1 MILNALSIGG
11 FIRGRDH
18 FFAVLSVKIANL
30 TFSCHLDYDR
40 LLRNGGPMEADFVI
54 IGSGSAGS
62 AMASRLSEDGKYS
75 ILVLEYG
82 GTDAGPL
89 IQMPGALS
97 YPMNMARY
105 DWGYFSEPEP
115 YLDGRKLAC
124 PRGKVIGGSSSINGM
139 VYVRGHAS
147 DYDHWA
153 ETGADGWSY
162 ADVLPYFLK
171 MENWHD
177 GGQGGDP
184 NWRGHSGPLHVTR
197 GKRDIPLHQAFV
209 EAGRQAGFEVTK
221 DYNGEQQEGFSPM
234 EQTVWKGQRWS
245 AANAYLKPALKR
257 PNLEVYKCLARRI
270 VIEDGRAVGVEVQ
283 RGQTISVVRAH
294 REVIVAA
301 SAINSP
307 KILMLSGIGP
317 AVHLKE
323 MGIKIIAD
331 RPGVGQNL
339 QDHLELYIQQACL
352 QPITL
357 FKYWNLFGKM
367 RVGLEWLLKK
377 TGPGS
382 SNAFESCAF
391 LRSKPGIKYPDIQ
404 YHFLPIAVRYDGQA
418 AAEGH
423 GFQAH
428 VGPMRS
434 TSRGTVT
441 LRSAD
446 PAKDPKILF
455 NYMSD
460 PNDWAD
466 FRHCIRL
473 TRSIFG
479 QSAFDPFR
487 GKEIQP
493 GKNVQSDA
501 ELNAFINDHVESAY
515 HPCGTCKI
523 GRADDPM
530 AVVDPEC
537 RVIGVKGLRV
547 VDSSIFPRI
556 PNGNL
561 NGPSIMVGEKAADLI
576 LGRPSLPKDNRE
588 PWVNPRWQSSDR

>member
-1 MILNALSIGG
+1 
-11 FIRGRDH
+11 
-18 FFAVLSVKIANL
+18 
-30 TFSCHLDYDR
+30 
-40 LLRNGGPMEADFVI
+40 MEADFVI
-54 IGSGSAGS
+54 VGSGSSGS
-62 AMASRLSEDGKYS
+62 ALASRLSEDGKNS
-75 ILVLEYG
+75 VLVLEYG
-82 GTDAGPL
+82 GTDTSPL

-97 YPMNMARY
+97 FPMNMPRY

-115 YLDGRKLAC
+115 HLGGRKLAC

-139 VYVRGHAS
+139 VYVRGHAG
-147 DYDHWA
+147 DYDNWSD
-153 ETGADGWSY
+153 TGAEGWSY
-162 ADVLPYFLK
+162 ADVLPYFLR

-177 GGQGGDP
+177 SGQGGDP
-184 NWRGHSGPLHVTR
+184 EWRGKNGPLHITR
-197 GKRDIPLHQAFV
+197 GKRDIPLHKAFV
-209 EAGRQAGFEVTK
+209 DAGIQAGFELTK

-257 PNLEVYKCLARRI
+257 SNLDLHNCLARRI
-270 VIEDGRAVGVEVQ
+270 IMDGKRAVGVEVQ
-283 RGQTISVVRAH
+283 RGSDVYIVHAR
-294 REVIVAA
+294 REVIIAA

-307 KILMLSGIGP
+307 KLLMLSGIGP
-317 AVHLKE
+317 AAHIKE
-323 MGIKIIAD
+323 TGINVIAD

-339 QDHLELYIQQACL
+339 QDHLELYIQQACT

-367 RVGLEWLLKK
+367 RVGIEWLLNKS
-377 TGPGS
+377 GPGA
-382 SNAFESCAF
+382 SNAFETCAF
-391 LRSKPGIKYPDIQ
+391 LRSKPGVSYPDIQ

-434 TSRGTVT
+434 ASRGSIR
-441 LRSAD
+441 LNSSN
-446 PAKDPKILF
+446 PKDKPKIVF
-455 NYMSD
+455 NYMSQ
-460 PNDWAD
+460 PQDWED

-479 QSAFDPFR
+479 QPAFDPFR

-493 GKNVQSDA
+493 GIDVQSDE
-501 ELNAFINDHVESAY
+501 ELDTFISEHVESAY

-523 GRADDPM
+523 GRPDDPM

-537 RVIGVKGLRV
+537 RVIGVDSLRV

-561 NGPSIMVGEKAADLI
+561 NGPSIMVGEKGADHI
-576 LGRPSLPKDNRE
+576 LGRAPLPKDNRA
-588 PWVNPRWQSSDR
+588 PWINPRWKTSDR

>member
-1 MILNALSIGG
+1 
-11 FIRGRDH
+11 
-18 FFAVLSVKIANL
+18 
-30 TFSCHLDYDR
+30 
-40 LLRNGGPMEADFVI
+40 MEADFLIV
-54 IGSGSAGS
+54 GSGSAGS
-62 AMASRLSEDGKYS
+62 AMASRLSENGRHS
-75 ILVLEYG
+75 VLVLEYG

-97 YPMNMARY
+97 FPMNMPRY
-105 DWGYFSEPEP
+105 DWGYYSEPEP
-115 YLDGRKLAC
+115 YLGGRRLAC

-139 VYVRGHAS
+139 VYVRGHAG
-147 DYDHWA
+147 DYDNWA
-153 ETGADGWSY
+153 DSGATGWSY
-162 ADVLPYFLK
+162 ADVLPYFLR

-177 GGQGGDP
+177 SGQGGDP
-184 NWRGHSGPLHVTR
+184 EWRGKDGPLHVTR

-209 EAGRQAGFEVTK
+209 DAGRQAGFETTS

-234 EQTVWKGQRWS
+234 DRTVWKGQRWS

-257 PNLEVYKCLARRI
+257 SNLSIHKCLARRI
-270 VIEDGRAVGVEVQ
+270 IIENQRAVGVEVQ
-283 RGQTISVVRAH
+283 RGNDVYVIYAH
-294 REVIVAA
+294 REVILAA

-307 KILMLSGIGP
+307 KLLMLSGIGP
-317 AVHLKE
+317 AAQ
-323 MGIKIIAD
+323 IKKVGVDVIAN

-339 QDHLELYIQQACL
+339 QDHLELYIQQACT

-367 RVGLEWLLKK
+367 RVGLEWILKK
-377 TGPGS
+377 SGPGA

-391 LRSKPGIKYPDIQ
+391 LRSKPGVRYPDIQ
-404 YHFLPIAVRYDGQA
+404 YHFLPIAVRYDGKA
-418 AAEGH
+418 AIKGH

-434 TSRGTVT
+434 PSRGSVT
-441 LRSAD
+441 LNSANPD
-446 PAKDPKILF
+446 DKPKIQF
-455 NYMSD
+455 NYMSK
-460 PNDWAD
+460 PQDWED

-473 TRSIFG
+473 TRSIFS
-479 QSAFDPFR
+479 QAAFDPFR

-493 GKNVQSDA
+493 GIDIQSDKQ
-501 ELNAFINDHVESAY
+501 LNSFIMNNVESAY

-523 GRADDPM
+523 GRKDDPS

-537 RVIGVKGLRV
+537 RVIGVDSLRV

-561 NGPSIMVGEKAADLI
+561 NGPSIMVGEKGADHI
-576 LGRPSLPKDNRE
+576 LGSNPLPKDNRS
-588 PWVNPRWQSSDR
+588 PWINPRWKTSDR

>member
-1 MILNALSIGG
+1 MTNYEMQGG
-11 FIRGRDH
+11 G
-18 FFAVLSVKIANL
+18 
-30 TFSCHLDYDR
+30 
-40 LLRNGGPMEADFVI
+40 MEADFVI
-54 IGSGSAGS
+54 VGSGSSGS
-62 AMASRLSEDGKYS
+62 ALASRLSEDGKNS
-75 ILVLEYG
+75 VLVLEYG
-82 GTDAGPL
+82 GTDTSPL

-97 YPMNMARY
+97 FPMNMPRY

-115 YLDGRKLAC
+115 HLGGRKLAC

-139 VYVRGHAS
+139 VYVRGHAG
-147 DYDHWA
+147 DYDNWSD
-153 ETGADGWSY
+153 TGAEGWSY
-162 ADVLPYFLK
+162 ADVLPYFLR

-177 GGQGGDP
+177 SGQGGDP
-184 NWRGHSGPLHVTR
+184 EWRGKNGPLHITR
-197 GKRDIPLHQAFV
+197 GKRDIPLHKAFV
-209 EAGRQAGFEVTK
+209 DAGIQAGFELTK

-257 PNLEVYKCLARRI
+257 SNLDLHNCLARRI
-270 VIEDGRAVGVEVQ
+270 IMDGKRAVGVEVQ
-283 RGQTISVVRAH
+283 RGSDVYIVHAR
-294 REVIVAA
+294 REVIIAA

-307 KILMLSGIGP
+307 KLLMLSGIGP
-317 AVHLKE
+317 AAHIKE
-323 MGIKIIAD
+323 TGINVIAD

-339 QDHLELYIQQACL
+339 QDHLELYIQQACT

-367 RVGLEWLLKK
+367 RVGIEWLLNKS
-377 TGPGS
+377 GPGA
-382 SNAFESCAF
+382 SNAFETCAF
-391 LRSKPGIKYPDIQ
+391 LRSKPGVSYPDIQ
-404 YHFLPIAVRYDGQA
+404 YHFLPIAVRYDGHA

-434 TSRGTVT
+434 ASRGSIR
-441 LRSAD
+441 LNSSNPED
-446 PAKDPKILF
+446 KPKIVF
-455 NYMSD
+455 NYMSQ
-460 PNDWAD
+460 PQDWED

-479 QSAFDPFR
+479 QPAFDPFR

-493 GKNVQSDA
+493 GIDVQSDE
-501 ELNAFINDHVESAY
+501 ELDTFISEHVESAY

-523 GRADDPM
+523 GRPDDPM

-537 RVIGVKGLRV
+537 RVIGVDSLRV

-561 NGPSIMVGEKAADLI
+561 NGPSIMVGEKGADHI
-576 LGRPSLPKDNRE
+576 LGRAPLPKDNRA
-588 PWVNPRWQSSDR
+588 PWINPRWKISDR